1 MYLAAVDIL
10 HYEAEELR
18 GLEGVL
24 ERGQERMRALGKHIV
39 FRQCVRKL
47 VLLQN
52 RLFLQNLTCTNTAKV
67 TDSHA
72 QSGAAKHSL

>member
-1 MYLAAVDIL
+1 MYLSAVDIL

-52 RLFLQNLTCTNTAKV
+52 RLFLQNLASTDTAKV
-67 TDSHA
+67 TDSQT
-72 QSGAAKHSL
+72 QSCTVRHSL